1 MPNRLTT
8 ESSPYLRQHAE
19 NPVEWWPWGP
29 AAFAEAQRADKP
41 VFVSIGYAACHWCH
55 VMAHESFEHAET
67 ARLMNEHFVNV
78 KVDREE
84 RPDVDA
90 IFMNAIQVQGE
101 GGGWPLSAFCLPDGR
116 PYFLGTYFPREPR
129 FGRPSFR
136 ELVLA
141 MSDAYRSRRADAE
154 DNALALIDGLAR
166 VDAHYRRGAH
176 GADPKA
182 LTESLLITAGTQL
195 AERCD
200 PKHGGMGGKPK
211 FPSSSSHEL
220 LARAGRLPFGQA
232 AKAAFEMWAK
242 GMAEGGIYDHLG
254 GGFAR
259 YSVDEKWLVPHFE
272 KMLYDQAQLLGI
284 YGDGVAQG
292 GPFAARAGEVIA
304 ETVAFLERE
313 LTDRDGGLWSSLD
326 ADSEGEEGKFYVF
339 TAEEVRAALGKMSAV
354 VFNAAYG
361 VTEGGT
367 FEHGASVLARVTP
380 RASVGEEEQLAELR
394 AKLFAAR
401 AARVRPGTDDK
412 VLASW
417 NGLAITGLVGAWKAT
432 GQPAALALAVRVA
445 TFLRTQMVSGD
456 RPEMGSY
463 PFAVRRSDA
472 SPTAE
477 SPMPASAAAAGT
489 VEAST
494 STSTISARCALARVF
509 HQGATK
515 LDGTLED
522 YAFVAE
528 GFLHLAEATGDR
540 AWWHLAS
547 SLVATAREKFVAEED
562 GVVVMYLA
570 PAGDPLLAH
579 RPESH
584 QDGAIPSGAAV
595 FTKALLR
602 LGLVGGDESALALAE
617 KYLVQRLG
625 GAAGVNAWASSALLA
640 AMDFYLHSQVVV
652 VSEGRGR
659 DALVAA
665 SRGVYSPTTCLAGPW
680 ASPSVLEA
688 KTAASDGA
696 ARAFVCTGPTCAPPV
711 TEPAALVSLLAAG
724 RAV

>member
-8 ESSPYLRQHAE
+8 ESYPYLRQHAE
-19 NPVEWWPWGP
+19 NPVEWWPWGEE
-29 AAFAEAQRADKP
+29 AFAEAKRADKP

-67 ARLMNEHFVNV
+67 ARLMNQHFINV

-136 ELVLA
+136 DLVLA

-182 LTESLLITAGTQL
+182 LTASLLITAGTQL

-200 PKHGGMGGKPK
+200 PKHGGVGGKPK

-220 LARAGRLPFGQA
+220 LARAARFPFGQG

-284 YGDGVAQG
+284 YGDVVAQG

-313 LTDRDGGLWSSLD
+313 LSDRDGGLWSSLD

-339 TAEEVRAALGKMSAV
+339 TADEVKAALGKMSAL

-367 FEHGASVLARVTP
+367 FEHGSSVLARVTP
-380 RASVGEEEQLAELR
+380 RASVGEEEQLAGLR
-394 AKLFAAR
+394 QKLVAAR
-401 AARVRPGTDDK
+401 AARIRPGTDDK

-417 NGLAITGLVGAWKAT
+417 NGLAISGLVGAWKAT
-432 GQPAALALAVRVA
+432 GQPAALALALRVA
-445 TFLRTQMVSGD
+445 TFLRTRMI
-456 RPEMGSY
+456 
-463 PFAVRRSDA
+463 
-472 SPTAE
+472 T
-477 SPMPASAAAAGT
+477 PAMS
-489 VEAST
+489 
-494 STSTISARCALARVF
+494 IARVF

-522 YAFVAE
+522 YAFVAD
-528 GFLHLAEATGDR
+528 GLLHLAEATGDR
-540 AWWHLAS
+540 AWWDLAA
-547 SLVATAREKFVAEED
+547 SLVAVAREKFVAEEA

-595 FTKALLR
+595 LTKALLR

-617 KYLVQRLG
+617 KYLVQRLA
-625 GAAGVNAWASSALLA
+625 GAAGVNAWASAALLA
-640 AMDFYLHSQVVV
+640 AMDLYLHSQVVV

-665 SRGVYSPTTCLAGPW
+665 SRAVYSPTTCLAGPW

-688 KTAASDGA
+688 KTAAADGA
-696 ARAFVCTGPTCAPPV
+696 ARAFVCSGPTCAPPV